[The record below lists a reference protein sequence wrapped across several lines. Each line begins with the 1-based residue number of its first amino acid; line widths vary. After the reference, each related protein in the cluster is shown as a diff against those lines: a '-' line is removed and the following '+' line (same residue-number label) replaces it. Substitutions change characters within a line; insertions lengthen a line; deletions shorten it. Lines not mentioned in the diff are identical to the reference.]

1 MSDLLL
7 RPPVGSESV
16 GSPVGAPAV
25 ESTIHGHVN
34 TLKRSL
40 SWIDVFFIA
49 SGVPALVLFS
59 VGALA
64 DQVGT
69 PACLIWALSVTMGF
83 FQAFT
88 YAEISGLFPNKSGG
102 ASVYGSIGWLPY
114 SKFIAPLSVWC
125 NWIA

>member
-1 MSDLLL
+1 MDPLVHGGLLFSQELRIAFIFLLGLEGFIMSDLLL

-16 GSPVGAPAV
+16 GSPAGAPAV

-88 YAEISGLFPNKSGG
+88 YADRKS
-102 ASVYGSIGWLPY
+102 V
-114 SKFIAPLSVWC
+114 V
-125 NWIA
+125 